1 MNVIQIIKGIIRG
14 QSLIR
19 ILMNESLSEVIIDG
33 KVLDVG
39 GARSPDYFNFL
50 KKKGDVDIDVVD
62 GSIQEINFEKDP
74 LPYTS
79 EAYKTIIVCNVLE
92 HVFNHEFLTGEM
104 FRVLK
109 KEGSLVGFVP
119 FFVQYHPDPHDY
131 FRYTKESL
139 IKILE
144 NAGFVGVC
152 VREIGGG
159 PFFVSFNTVMLS
171 IPRFFRALVFP
182 IFLFLDRIFLWFRPC
197 ARERFPLGYLFLAKK

>member
-14 QSLIR
+14 QSLVR

-74 LPYTS
+74 LPYIS

-92 HVFNHEFLTGEM
+92 HVFNHEFLTREM

-139 IKILE
+139 IKILG
-144 NAGFVGVC
+144 NVGFVGVC

-171 IPRFFRALVFP
+171 IPRVFRALIFP
-182 IFLFLDRIFLWFRPC
+182 VFLFLDRIFLWFRPC